1 MAAAERREQILDAA
15 IAVFARSGYR
25 TATTTHVAEAAGIS
39 QASIFKYFKTR
50 DELFLAVIDRI
61 MERTQ
66 ALFEEAI
73 RAGGDPLRILQ
84 ATAVAWRSHA
94 VTGTKG
100 PQRDVLLNVLYQA
113 AAESTNTLVAERL
126 HAGYLT
132 TVQMIAR
139 LLERARASGQVRG
152 DLDVE
157 AAAWQLIGQGLLFGL
172 LRLIGQ
178 EADEPTWR
186 REQQR
191 LFFRSLGV
199 TEDRIDDYLN
209 IDTAR

>member
-1 MAAAERREQILDAA
+1 MPAAERREQILDAA
-15 IAVFARSGYR
+15 IGVFARSGYR
-25 TATTTHVAEAAGIS
+25 IATTTHIAEAAGIS

-66 ALFEEAI
+66 TLFEEAV
-73 RAGGDPLRILQ
+73 RAGGDPLQILQ
-84 ATAVAWRSHA
+84 ATAVAWRSYA
-94 VTGTKG
+94 VTGAHG

-113 AAESTNTLVAERL
+113 AAESTNTLVAEHL
-126 HAGYLT
+126 HDGYLT

-139 LLERARASGQVRG
+139 LLERARAAGQVRD

-178 EADEPTWR
+178 EADEPAWR
-186 REQQR
+186 RQQHR

-199 TEDRIDDYLN
+199 PEARIDDYLH
-209 IDTAR
+209 IGTVR